1 MAIEKY
7 YSANEVMAML
17 KISPTT
23 LYRLQVSGELT
34 PAKVGNLR
42 RFAES
47 DILSYLEK
55 KKHKGETR

>member
-7 YSANEVMAML
+7 YSANEVLSML
-17 KISPTT
+17 KISHTT

-47 DILSYLEK
+47 DIRNYLER
-55 KKHKGETR
+55 KKHK